1 MYLDLYPIRIIVL
14 KNHVVLLMLFLSCSS
29 LALGWG
35 SSNLDVSS
43 QCMEPCW
50 CGCVDTLRWPPTP
63 YECPI
68 CKNSLEQ
75 EESLGK

>member
-1 MYLDLYPIRIIVL
+1 MYIDLCPIRIIVL
-14 KNHVVLLMLFLSCSS
+14 KNHVVLLTLFLSCSS